1 MLGGVDSLQIG
12 DIKEGL
18 YLNRLENIKKYPVAV
33 QAVDKWTHLVY
44 KFCKQYAQEFKK
56 SSNSFVDSEKSTTNK
71 FLNFLTHY
79 NTRIDNN
86 SVTENMVIDFLRDA
100 LFKAVESIEQDVS
113 KEKRV
118 VEAAN
123 QLRSDTLKIINDL
136 ATLEIKNKK
145 AV

>member
-1 MLGGVDSLQIG
+1 M
-12 DIKEGL
+12 
-18 YLNRLENIKKYPVAV
+18 
-33 QAVDKWTHLVY
+33 
-44 KFCKQYAQEFKK
+44 
-56 SSNSFVDSEKSTTNK
+56 
-71 FLNFLTHY
+71 THY
-79 NTRIDNN
+79 NTRIDNK

-136 ATLEIKNKK
+136 AALEIKNKK
-145 AV
+145 AVWLN